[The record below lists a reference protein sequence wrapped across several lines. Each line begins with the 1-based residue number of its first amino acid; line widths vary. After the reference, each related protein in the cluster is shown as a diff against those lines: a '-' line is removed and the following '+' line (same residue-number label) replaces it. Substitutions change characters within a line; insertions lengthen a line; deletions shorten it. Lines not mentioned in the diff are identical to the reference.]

1 MNSVCKGVITEN
13 KLQSATIGLLYLM
26 RNGIV
31 VHELVVL
38 PRLQASFFSFL
49 LCRNLFF
56 SKCVGMQVL
65 EQILPLENHLSVLFG
80 VRAKCITETENV
92 VKIIL
97 RNISKQQLVNAG
109 IAHVACRL

>member
-1 MNSVCKGVITEN
+1 
-13 KLQSATIGLLYLM
+13 
-26 RNGIV
+26 
-31 VHELVVL
+31 
-38 PRLQASFFSFL
+38 
-49 LCRNLFF
+49 
-56 SKCVGMQVL
+56 MQVL
-65 EQILPLENHLSVLFG
+65 ESILPLENHLGMFFG

>member
-1 MNSVCKGVITEN
+1 MEYVSVC
-13 KLQSATIGLLYLM
+13 
-26 RNGIV
+26 
-31 VHELVVL
+31 
-38 PRLQASFFSFL
+38 FFNQVKFH
-49 LCRNLFF
+49 CW
-56 SKCVGMQVL
+56 QVL
-65 EQILPLENHLSVLFG
+65 EQILPLENHLGVLFG